1 MSSPII
7 KFIEFQLRVRNDHP
21 ALLEGLEV
29 WLNLGLL
36 SDQQVRQLCQQHLT
50 TPLPPQPQTVVEI
63 SPSPTSEDSSRTT
76 ESVQVP
82 QPESRP
88 SSTPLAS
95 RLFQSFKAEFSVRW
109 LLFLGLFMVLVSSG
123 VLVASRWQELPT
135 LGQYGI
141 LFTYTLGF
149 CIATV
154 LLRKNGRLPLTA
166 EALQWVTLLLIP
178 LNFWAIDGL
187 GVLYSSPIISILFSL
202 ILTGI
207 TIFINSRLFYRNSQ
221 NIQLQRLLIL
231 NQLGLSYLHLGWR
244 FPNIPLIAIYLGIIG
259 TGLITFYRRQ
269 QTEPTNII
277 NITNLTNREQLPLI
291 FCLIPV
297 VFLWWRIV
305 SVVNL
310 DFSQLGLALALT
322 GGLLHLYSS
331 VWLERCTYLLL
342 ALGWLVSIENKPE
355 QALAVSGIA
364 LILFGLNL
372 KQFWRRRDFTLIFV
386 TGLQSLWLIWR
397 LIPIQNQQ
405 QILQFSQQIPQ
416 SPNQAWTLLS
426 LVGLIYAA
434 FILLLI
440 DWVEQTQH
448 SQLARFG
455 EQLTLEFSA
464 ILAIAS
470 LFDPVVRSL
479 YFLASTFILILY
491 TIRRQ
496 PLRAF
501 LIYLTHIIGLLALA
515 SWIDLLFSSLSLEQW
530 GILSVI
536 LMLGEWLFYSI
547 GTNQSTIS
555 IADSILKSTWYI
567 GLGLATLSYYFFYS
581 HAIYSTSSSCTT
593 LTCQGLSS
601 WGITWLITPMAL
613 TAIAGY
619 IPPRRELASVLS
631 IIAAVIIQLLVFRIP
646 GIRLI
651 SLGVSTGL
659 MVLNTNLLQNQISAA
674 LTIGFGLA
682 FYGFLVGEIVPN
694 LSLAGG
700 LVLIAIALNLL
711 WISQIRLKQLSS
723 SLASLYTNAI
733 DDWATILYWIEVVS
747 LTVYAVLI
755 YWQFLSPNILA
766 SLATVL
772 SIIAITIR
780 NRNDSTSENAENTI
794 QFLRIYVLGWLIEL
808 LIAHALSF
816 TENSLFNL
824 SIANLAL
831 GLGMQLFGDYWRRK
845 KNIHHL
851 SNPWQI
857 LPLFY
862 GIFGTVLRA
871 SGNFD
876 NWTGSSLFILAFILI
891 GIGRRS
897 SALKYLT
904 YIGIFSIS
912 LAAYQLLFYN
922 LSSTPI
928 AEQLVASAGLGTTFV
943 YVYRLLSPQLIRYLH
958 LNQTEIKT
966 IAHLHWAMSSCFL
979 ISSLLFPSESNPFI
993 SLGIAVFLTGYAI
1006 FQGRYNPNSVA
1017 AELWVYMGCL
1027 EATAVGYYISDLLN
1041 LQEFII
1047 SWGGAIASL
1056 VAYFIYFLPWE
1067 SWGWSLKPWQRI
1079 AISIPILAVI
1089 LTAISSQFNLDFRWY
1104 FSTFIAIILYLV
1116 LARFSQK
1123 IRFTYFSLG
1132 LANFAYYN
1140 WLFSSEYNLN
1150 ALGDALLPG
1159 LSCLYFAQVD
1169 PDLQY
1174 SEQKQ
1179 LRHWIR
1185 IFGLGMI
1192 CVAALLTSQW
1202 TGILP
1207 GLISLIAIFIGLGL
1221 KIRAFLY
1228 VGTATFLINAV
1239 NQLLILNSIYSFFKW
1254 IVGFIV
1260 GLVLIWIAA
1269 NFETRREQIITA
1281 LQNWIAELNEWE

>member
-7 KFIEFQLRVRNDHP
+7 KFIEFQLQVPNDHP

-36 SDQQVRQLCQQHLT
+36 SDQRVRQLCQQYLSE
-50 TPLPPQPQTVVEI
+50 PLPPQPQTITEI
-63 SPSPTSEDSSRTT
+63 SPSPISEDSSPK
-76 ESVQVP
+76 ESIRVP
-82 QPESRP
+82 QPESHQ

-123 VLVASRWQELPT
+123 VLVASRWQELPI
-135 LGQYGI
+135 LGQYCV

-154 LLRKNGRLPLTA
+154 LLRQNSRLPLTA

-187 GVLYSSPIISILFSL
+187 GVLYSNLIISIIFSVV
-202 ILTGI
+202 LTGI
-207 TIFINSRLFYRNSQ
+207 TIFINSSLFSRHSQ
-221 NIQLQRLLIL
+221 NIQLQRLLIF

-244 FPNIPLIAIYLGIIG
+244 FTNIPLIAIYLGIIG

-269 QTEPTNII
+269 QAEQ
-277 NITNLTNREQLPLI
+277 TNLTNRKQLPLV
-291 FCLIPV
+291 FCLVPV

-310 DFSQLGLALALT
+310 DLSQLGLALALT

-331 VWLERCTYLLL
+331 VWLQRCTYLLL
-342 ALGWLVSIENKPE
+342 ALGWLVSIENRPE
-355 QALAVSGIA
+355 QALAVNGLA
-364 LILFGLNL
+364 FILFGLNL

-386 TGLQSLWLIWR
+386 TGLQSLWLVWR

-405 QILQFSQQIPQ
+405 QILEFSQQITQ
-416 SPNQAWTLLS
+416 SPNQAWTVLS

-434 FILLLI
+434 FILILI
-440 DWVEQTQH
+440 DWIEQTQH
-448 SQLARFG
+448 SKLARFG

-464 ILAIAS
+464 ILAVAS

-479 YFLASTFILILY
+479 YFLSATFILIIY
-491 TIRRQ
+491 TVRRQ

-501 LIYLTHIIGLLALA
+501 LVYLTHVIGLVALF
-515 SWIDLLFSSLSLEQW
+515 SWIDLLFPSLRLEQW

-536 LMLGEWLFYSI
+536 TMLGEWLFYSI

-555 IADSILKSTWYI
+555 ITDSILKSCWYI
-567 GLGLATLSYYFFYS
+567 GLGLASLSYYFFYS
-581 HAIYSTSSSCTT
+581 HAVYNTNLPCTT
-593 LTCQGLSS
+593 LTCQDLSQ
-601 WGITWLITPMAL
+601 WGITWLITPIAL
-613 TAIAGY
+613 TAIASY
-619 IPPRRELASVLS
+619 IPPRRELASLLS
-631 IIAAVIIQLLVFRIP
+631 ITAAVMVQLLVFRIP

-651 SLGVSTGL
+651 SLSVSTGL
-659 MVLNTNLLQNQISAA
+659 MILNTNLLQNQISAG
-674 LTIGFGLA
+674 LTIGFGLI
-682 FYGFLVGEIVPN
+682 FYGFLVWEIVPN

-700 LVLIAIALNLL
+700 LIFIAIALNLL
-711 WISQIRLKQLSS
+711 WISQIRLNQLSS

-733 DDWATILYWIEVVS
+733 DDWATILYWIEVTS
-747 LTVYAVLI
+747 LTIYAVLV
-755 YWQFLSPNILA
+755 YWQLLSPNILA
-766 SLATVL
+766 LLATVL
-772 SIIAITIR
+772 SIIAMTIR
-780 NRNDSTSENAENTI
+780 IWNDSTSEDAENTT
-794 QFLRIYVLGWLIEL
+794 QFLRIYILGWLIEL

-845 KNIHHL
+845 KNLHHL

-862 GIFGTVLRA
+862 GIFGTVLRS

-897 SALKYLT
+897 SALKSLT
-904 YIGIFSIS
+904 YFGIFSIS

-922 LSSTPI
+922 LSSIAI
-928 AEQLVASAGLGTTFV
+928 AEQLVACAGLGTTLV
-943 YVYRLLSPQLIRYLH
+943 YVYRVLSPQLIRYLH

-979 ISSLLFPSESNPFI
+979 MISLLFPSESNPLI
-993 SLGIAVFLTGYAI
+993 SLGIALFLTRYAI

-1017 AELWVYMGCL
+1017 AELWVYVGCL
-1027 EATAVGYYISDLLN
+1027 EAIAVGYYISDLLN
-1041 LQEFII
+1041 LQEFLI

-1056 VAYFIYFLPWE
+1056 ICYFIYFLPWE
-1067 SWGWSLKPWQRI
+1067 SWGWILKPWQRI

-1089 LTAISSQFNLDFRWY
+1089 LTAISSQFNLDYWWY

-1123 IRFTYFSLG
+1123 IRLTYFSIG
-1132 LANFAYYN
+1132 LANFAFYS
-1140 WLFSSEYNLN
+1140 WLFSTEYNLN
-1150 ALGDALLPG
+1150 ALGDAILPG

-1169 PDLQY
+1169 PDLQH
-1174 SEQKQ
+1174 SEQRQ

-1185 IFGLGMI
+1185 IFGIGMI
-1192 CVAALLTSQW
+1192 CITALLTSQW
-1202 TGILP
+1202 SGVLP

-1221 KIRAFLY
+1221 RIRAFLY

-1254 IVGFIV
+1254 IVGFII
-1260 GLVLIWIAA
+1260 GLILIWIAA

-1281 LQNWIAELNEWE
+1281 LQNWIVELNEWE